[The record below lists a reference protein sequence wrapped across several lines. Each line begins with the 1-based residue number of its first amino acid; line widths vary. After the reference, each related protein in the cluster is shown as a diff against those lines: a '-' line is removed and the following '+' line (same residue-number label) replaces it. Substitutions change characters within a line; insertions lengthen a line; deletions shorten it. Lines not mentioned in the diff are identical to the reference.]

1 MKDFVKGLLEI
12 MLGFICGIILNTL
25 IYEVIAP
32 ILPLAS
38 LLYSIINITVVTTTI
53 HEIQR
58 WSIGYLIGWL
68 TGSFSLL
75 QAGLL
80 DIFDITINIIFPLLF
95 LISKII
101 KRIFN

>member
-1 MKDFVKGLLEI
+1 MEDFVEGLLEI
-12 MLGFICGIILNTL
+12 MSGFACGLILNFF

-38 LLYSIINITVVTTTI
+38 LLYSVINIIVVITTI
-53 HEIQR
+53 HEMQR
-58 WSIGYLIGWL
+58 WSIGYLMGWL